1 MKSNRVRVFIAGHN
15 GLVGSAL
22 VRRLQSENNVE
33 VLTANRSDLDLRR
46 QEQVETWFRTNS
58 PDQVYL
64 VAGTVG
70 GIWANSLRPAQ
81 FLYDNLM
88 IHATVLEAAR
98 QTGVSKLLYLGSS
111 CIYPRLANQPI
122 HESELLQG
130 PLEPTN
136 EPYALAKISGM
147 KLCESYRKEYGA
159 NFISGMPT
167 NLYGPNDNFNL
178 ETSHVLPALM
188 RKFHEAKLSN
198 TKEVVVWGSGN
209 AQREFLYS
217 DDLAD
222 ACVHLMNCY
231 DGDSHVNIGT
241 GVDVSIRELAEIMR
255 DIVYPAAMIN
265 WDTSKPDGS
274 PRKLLN
280 VDRLHSLGWK
290 HSVEIRDGISK
301 TYEWFQN
308 NYESARGIGVH

>member
-1 MKSNRVRVFIAGHN
+1 
-15 GLVGSAL
+15 
-22 VRRLQSENNVE
+22 
-33 VLTANRSDLDLRR
+33 
-46 QEQVETWFRTNS
+46 
-58 PDQVYL
+58 
-64 VAGTVG
+64 
-70 GIWANSLRPAQ
+70 
-81 FLYDNLM
+81 
-88 IHATVLEAAR
+88 
-98 QTGVSKLLYLGSS
+98 
-111 CIYPRLANQPI
+111 
-122 HESELLQG
+122 
-130 PLEPTN
+130 
-136 EPYALAKISGM
+136 M

-274 PRKLLN
+274 PRNLLN